1 MSEDTI
7 INLLAGGTLLFA
19 VVLSILIRNTKAHK
33 VLTFIFYPLI
43 KLKDWVDPN
52 YWANRVGENSGAY
65 DKARNSKTRKW
76 VDSLEGWK
84 WWAWQIVVGGIGI
97 LIFEFLLNLIG
108 LSMLPW
114 RW

>member
-1 MSEDTI
+1 MTMKE
-7 INLLAGGTLLFA
+7 LLKG
-19 VVLSILIRNTKAHK
+19 
-33 VLTFIFYPLI
+33 
-43 KLKDWVDPN
+43 LKDSMDPN
-52 YWANRVGENSGAY
+52 YWAEKIGEKSGAY
-65 DKARNSKTRKW
+65 DKARNSKMRKW
-76 VDSLEGWK
+76 ADSLTGWK